1 MNLID
6 LLSWDAFGSGWF
18 WTLLLLQWFAHS
30 LQVMGIPLDVLRSD
44 DLDEI
49 SHIVNWRISR
59 IVGFIN
65 GLHVLVITAIFTGL
79 CIIMLLGFWYKIEFF
94 SALCFVVLPQVIIL
108 WLGYSTAQ
116 NLCDLKKIDQKNI
129 NKINNLH
136 YKIQVLG
143 AATLLLA
150 GFFGYGFEVL

>member
-79 CIIMLLGFWYKIEFF
+79 CIIMLLGFWYEIELF
-94 SALCFVVLPQVIIL
+94 SGLCFVVLPQVIII
-108 WLGYSTAQ
+108 WLGYSTAR
-116 NLCDLKKIDQKNI
+116 NLCDLKKINQKHMKKI
-129 NKINNLH
+129 NKLH
-136 YKIQVLG
+136 YKVQVLG

-150 GFFGYGFEVL
+150 GFFGYGYEVL